1 MGENGLDIL
10 YRSVLTDAMHNSAE
24 RSLDPSCHQGTREM
38 VLSDLRAWS
47 QDDRREGSLLW
58 LYGSAGMGKSA
69 VAQTFAANCEKERIL
84 GASFFFKRQDTGR
97 GTWKG
102 LFSTLAYQLAVSF
115 QELRGEI
122 QEAVENDRLVIGQT
136 IYSPRHSKQVPSLA
150 VRPIIVIDGLDE
162 CEDRGV
168 QVMLLKLLID
178 GLGNGGLPARVLIAS
193 RPEPHL
199 REVLQAGEN
208 FDFCRHLELRPDKS
222 AYADVRRYLCDEFL
236 RIRHL
241 HTSRG
246 IPLETNWPGQD
257 SINHLVEKSSGNFHL
272 CRNSE
277 RLDDVLRLDP
287 QSTTPLDNL
296 YTQILSTVPKKTI
309 LRRVLHAMVRISEDL
324 NPEEI
329 DAALQLRTGTSRL
342 VLRGLHSVVCVPP
355 VRTVGFRYGI
365 TFLHASL
372 CDFLLDPIR
381 SSELCVAAPHLDSQL
396 VRSMIV
402 FLSSSSP
409 NSLLFNELA
418 QDLVCYVVR
427 IEPTADLLPVLQ
439 NPNILQASLPLALES
454 ISEIIDWLQACCPL
468 PSNIIRIWDDFRF
481 IRELENPVQTKGFL
495 SDNSYDE
502 CFIQILAQNPQTL
515 SILRIASVWPYDD
528 PWDTAL
534 DLLRVTWDALRPL
547 TALRRYI
554 SNARTLSKFLLEFIR
569 DSCRARTLYAAP
581 QDIYEFAALLCISR
595 IRQILL
601 NNQFFQL
608 NRTWLLMI
616 AWCKHSHIV
625 LHELESLDVA
635 QLCAGPLRSDPE
647 YHLACHKDFLS
658 PGSVKWIVNWLWSFP
673 SPPKQ
678 AIEFWERQMVA
689 VETCRQSLLQQRPPQ
704 DDDTA
709 LGFTATHTLL

>member
-58 LYGSAGMGKSA
+58 LYESAGMGKSA

-136 IYSPRHSKQVPSLA
+136 MLHQFRKLFAAPLKQVPSLA

-222 AYADVRRYLCDEFL
+222 AYADVCRYLCDEFL

-246 IPLETNWPGQD
+246 IPLETDWPGQD
-257 SINHLVEKSSGNFHL
+257 SINHLVEKSSGTFIYAATVLRYIDDEYSHPA
-272 CRNSE
+272 E

-287 QSTTPLDNL
+287 QSTTPPRQFVHSNSFNL
-296 YTQILSTVPKKTI
+296 
-309 LRRVLHAMVRISEDL
+309 LHAMVRISEDL

-372 CDFLLDPIR
+372 CDFLLDPIC

-409 NSLLFNELA
+409 NSLLFK
-418 QDLVCYVVR
+418 YIFK

-481 IRELENPVQTKGFL
+481 IRELENPRAT
-495 SDNSYDE
+495 
-502 CFIQILAQNPQTL
+502 ILTT
-515 SILRIASVWPYDD
+515 IASVWPDDD

-534 DLLRVTWDALRPL
+534 DLLWVTWDALL
-547 TALRRYI
+547 F
-554 SNARTLSKFLLEFIR
+554 KFLLEFIR

-581 QDIYEFAALLCISR
+581 QDIYKFAALLCISR

-625 LHELESLDVA
+625 YVR
-635 QLCAGPLRSDPE
+635 GPLHSDPE
-647 YHLACHKDFLS
+647 YHLACHKNFLS
-658 PGSVKWIVNWLWSFP
+658 PGSVKWIVNWLFP

-678 AIEFWERQMVA
+678 AIEFWEWQM
-689 VETCRQSLLQQRPPQ
+689 LQFY
-704 DDDTA
+704 D
-709 LGFTATHTLL
+709 THTLL